1 MADKELMEAQE
12 RLKKKQAERKATGNP
27 TQSTSSEFGDVL
39 ERVMTIAEERKDET
53 PDIEV
58 CKHNRAGYCR
68 DCYDED
74 SYNSYSGRKKESYK
88 KQQGDMRE
96 SLGWFGVPKK
106 YQNCS
111 FESYS
116 EKTGKYKAEC
126 QKYQSGGLVLTGN
139 TGCGKTHLAVA
150 IMRQF
155 HYNNLQELIER
166 EWVQGQS
173 GDYSQKGFVSIPDLL
188 LEIRMTYDKKSE
200 LSEADIIE
208 KYTSVPFLILDDLGS
223 EKTSEFSIT
232 TLYLIIDRR
241 DREEM
246 STIITTNLT
255 NEEIEKTMNARIA
268 SRMAGMKNIKIN
280 MDDYR
285 KKR

>member
-1 MADKELMEAQE
+1 MNKSDME
-12 RLKKKQAERKATGNP
+12 
-27 TQSTSSEFGDVL
+27 
-39 ERVMTIAEERKDET
+39 ET
-53 PDIEV
+53 EAIEK
-58 CKHNRAGYCR
+58 CKHDKDSRYCYE
-68 DCYDED
+68 CADENQEIEYQKGID
-74 SYNSYSGRKKESYK
+74 EKLKAQLENLNPDLIR
-88 KQQGDMRE
+88 
-96 SLGWFGVPKK
+96 FGVPKK
-106 YQNCS
+106 YLGCS
-111 FESYS
+111 FDNYI
-116 EKTGKYKAEC
+116 EKAGKYKTEC
-126 QKYQSGGLVLTGN
+126 QKYLAGGMVLTGN

-150 IMRQF
+150 IVKKIHSDEITRLLNMTRKPG
-155 HYNNLQELIER
+155 YAYYP
-166 EWVQGQS
+166 G
-173 GDYSQKGFVSIPDLL
+173 KKCFVSIPDLL
-188 LEIRMTYDKKSE
+188 LEIRMTYDKKSS

-208 KYTSVPFLILDDLGS
+208 KYTNVPFLILDDLGS